1 MTGPCRLSIVIP
13 TYNRLKKLE
22 NCLKS
27 IDRQGLPREA
37 FEIVIVDDGSTD
49 DTPAFLE
56 ELVKSHPSGVK
67 VLPQK
72 NRGPAA
78 ARNNG
83 ISHARGEVIWITGDD
98 YILETDCLRQH
109 LNWQEEKYPGE
120 NTVVFGYATWH
131 PDLEITDIM
140 HWVENG
146 GLQFYYHKIE
156 HDTEISFYN
165 FITCNISFKK
175 SFFEKHGPF
184 DENYL
189 YAMGED
195 TDLGIR
201 FAKGGMQFR
210 YNARAIVYHDHPI
223 TEEDSKRRTL
233 CCGETIALQ
242 EHLWPGYWKKP
253 FPPSRHE
260 MHLAQLLIAWDER
273 TRYWFSKLPQSL
285 RRRYLKPIFSAYD
298 FLLLNDGLHIGFENQ
313 FRRHLA
319 LPTSECI
326 LIFSRCTLDFFYRKL
341 DTVKRDYPDHSI
353 ILVDSPS
360 VETEAKLGHPFIS
373 WFIMQ
378 PDNRPIQNRCA
389 RQIKQLPCTTAV
401 LIEERFGCDWR
412 TAFTLRRL
420 GIKKVVIYNRIHDQL
435 ELRGRSYFECFCRN
449 SLGLS
454 TIIPSTVM
462 SIIRSI
468 STFFWTILKLGV
480 DLIRWIFKKIFYR
493 SDLQKQ
499 ANRPS

>member
-1 MTGPCRLSIVIP
+1 MTTPYRLSIIIP
-13 TYNRLKKLE
+13 TCNRLEKLK
-22 NCLKS
+22 NCLES
-27 IDRQGLPREA
+27 IERQSLSRDA

-56 ELVKSHPSGVK
+56 ELVKSHPSGVQ
-67 VLPQK
+67 VFSQT
-72 NRGPAA
+72 NRGPAT

-98 YILETDCLRQH
+98 YFLETDCLRQH

-184 DENYL
+184 DENYQ

-210 YNARAIVYHDHPI
+210 YNAQAIVYHDHPI
-223 TEEDSKRRTL
+223 TEEDSRRRTI

-242 EHLWPGYWKKP
+242 ERFWPGYWKLP
-253 FPPSRHE
+253 FPPSRQAMNNAE
-260 MHLAQLLIAWDER
+260 RWIVWDRHTRSLFGRLPER
-273 TRYWFSKLPQSL
+273 L
-285 RRRYLKPIFSAYD
+285 RRNYLRHVFSAYD
-298 FLLLNDGLHIGFENQ
+298 FKLLNDGLHSGFENMIRQ
-313 FRRHLA
+313 HLTK
-319 LPTSECI
+319 PGSDTI
-326 LIFSRCTLDFFYRKL
+326 LLLSRGSLEFFYRKL
-341 DTVKRDYPDHSI
+341 PIIRADYPEKTIALLDERDVECDVKLRHPYIEWYLFAGDLFASG
-353 ILVDSPS
+353 S
-360 VETEAKLGHPFIS
+360 VPELC
-373 WFIMQ
+373 
-378 PDNRPIQNRCA
+378 R
-389 RQIKQLPCTTAV
+389 RQIVELGCTHAV
-401 LIEERFGCDWR
+401 MIDESEGCHWR
-412 TAFTLRRL
+412 IAMALRKA
-420 GIKKVVIYNRIHDQL
+420 G
-435 ELRGRSYFECFCRN
+435 
-449 SLGLS
+449 
-454 TIIPSTVM
+454 
-462 SIIRSI
+462 IRSI
-468 STFFWTILKLGV
+468 EIYNKRGDRQRLTNRFLIECMARHSYGIKHAFRSTLMSLARDFLDILRTLSKLAFEMT
-480 DLIRWIFKKIFYR
+480 LWCLRKIVFR
-493 SDLQKQ
+493 
-499 ANRPS
+499 